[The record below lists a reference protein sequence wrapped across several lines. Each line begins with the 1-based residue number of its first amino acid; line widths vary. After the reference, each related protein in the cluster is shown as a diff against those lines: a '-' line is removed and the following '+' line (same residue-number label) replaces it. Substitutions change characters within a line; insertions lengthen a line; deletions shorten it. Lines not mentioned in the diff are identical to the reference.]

1 MAAAPGPCPA
11 RSRRTGI
18 VSTIS
23 ATVTVCRSQLMT
35 TPGRGRGLL
44 RGPRPCNWKG
54 CLLPAPFTR
63 LPAKDRET
71 VTPNSFSESYT
82 SVITLPGVILARFR
96 SLWCRRDSVCLPITI
111 GQLIMRDGP
120 AMRSPGA
127 SGARGSDPPGH
138 EEETPPASRAG
149 ADHGVYRF
157 RSCEPRTWVRLLSES
172 RPRCGL
178 MRPSG
183 RRLAPCSASRGSC
196 SSCSDREVFKTV
208 PPNRSSLR
216 RPLLVQTD
224 LAGMVKAQE

>member
-149 ADHGVYRF
+149 ADHGPYTGSGVVSLVPGCVSSARADRDAGLCGLVGAAWPRAAHLGVPARLARTG
-157 RSCEPRTWVRLLSES
+157 RSS
-172 RPRCGL
+172 RPCRRTAHRFDGL
-178 MRPSG
+178 YWSG
-183 RRLAPCSASRGSC
+183 LTLLAW
-196 SSCSDREVFKTV
+196 
-208 PPNRSSLR
+208 
-216 RPLLVQTD
+216 
-224 LAGMVKAQE
+224 